1 MTPPVTVVMLYSP
14 SMPINTESNNEEG
27 RVYLRPFHR
36 IYRIDR
42 EIAAETFPNARTLSE
57 EFFVISELILQE
69 LF

>member
-1 MTPPVTVVMLYSP
+1 VTLPVTPAVLYFP
-14 SMPINTESNNEEG
+14 SMPIKVESNNKEG
-27 RVYLRPFHR
+27 RVYIRAFHR

-42 EIAAETFPNARTLSE
+42 EIAAEAFPNARTLSE

>member
-1 MTPPVTVVMLYSP
+1 
-14 SMPINTESNNEEG
+14 MPIKVESNNKEG
-27 RVYLRPFHR
+27 RVYIRAFHR

-42 EIAAETFPNARTLSE
+42 EIAAETFPNPRTLSE